1 MNFPTNLPRTK
12 KLNIK
17 KNLRLGKRIRLNG
30 LDMFI
35 RENKD
40 ISSYKPGVII
50 SKKISNKAVV
60 RNKYKRIIR
69 EVFRLDFKDLT
80 SKEIVFVVNKKI
92 LDLDFNRI
100 RKELSKVRKYIFNEK
115 IDSVFVDNA
124 N

>member
-92 LDLDFNRI
+92 LDFDFNRT
-100 RKELSKVRKYIFNEK
+100 RKELSFARKRITK
-115 IDSVFVDNA
+115 
-124 N
+124 